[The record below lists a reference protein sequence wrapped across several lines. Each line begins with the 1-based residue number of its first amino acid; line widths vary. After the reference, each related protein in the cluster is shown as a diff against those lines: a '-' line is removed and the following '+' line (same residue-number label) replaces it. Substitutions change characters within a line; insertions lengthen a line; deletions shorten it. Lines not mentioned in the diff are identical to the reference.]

1 MPPRKVSDKAASE
14 FEPVVEE
21 EQVDAPPAAE
31 PEPIPEPAPA
41 PEPVA
46 EPEPEVKTTA
56 DTAQA
61 DVVLI
66 PEPEAAPDVEAQQPK
81 RGGWT
86 VDPEKGWVAD

>member
-1 MPPRKVSDKAASE
+1 MPPRKVPDKAASE

-21 EQVDAPPAAE
+21 EQVDAPPATD
-31 PEPIPEPAPA
+31 PEPIPEPE
-41 PEPVA
+41 PEPVVEPTP
-46 EPEPEVKTTA
+46 EPEP
-56 DTAQA
+56 
-61 DVVLI
+61 VVETPAPPA